1 MLLSYDWSIWV
12 IDIWATVVKNNILLL
27 LLSATSFL
35 QESVVSVGVFR
46 TEEQGTG

>member
-12 IDIWATVVKNNILLL
+12 IDIWATVVKNSILR

-46 TEEQGTG
+46 PEEQGTG